1 MAIAIASFA
10 MSLTA
15 CSSDD
20 NEVSNELSGK
30 ENEGQSAMLAAY
42 AIDSQGT
49 RSGGEAKTAV
59 FTDEENCVLELIQRL
74 FTNGLK
80 H

>member
-1 MAIAIASFA
+1 MSKRNNFWTVAIAIASFA

-30 ENEGQSAMLAAY
+30 ENVERY
-42 AIDSQGT
+42 ACREQ
-49 RSGGEAKTAV
+49 
-59 FTDEENCVLELIQRL
+59 
-74 FTNGLK
+74 